1 MPNPSGKVLSE
12 GKTKI
17 VRETE
22 RSDVVLLEFKD
33 SITALDGEKKDIL
46 RGKAV
51 INSHISA
58 YLLELLEKNGVPTHI
73 IEFIEPNMMR
83 VKKLNMIPV
92 EVVCRNIAAGHFVK
106 NFPVAEGTPLNP
118 PVVEFYLKD
127 DARHDPMLNEDHF
140 LVLGLASRE
149 EVKKIKGLTLKTN
162 KVLSKDLKAKGLILV
177 DFKIEVGRGTGG
189 KIYVGDE
196 INADSMRL
204 REVGTNRI
212 LDKDVYRKGGS
223 MEEVLNTYV
232 QLYEKIL
239 GKKPPIG
246 GTQSG

>member
-1 MPNPSGKVLSE
+1 MSTSQGKILSE

-22 RSDVVLLEFKD
+22 RSDIVILEFKD

-46 RGKAV
+46 RGKSI

-58 YLLELLEKNGVPTHI
+58 YFLKLLEKNGVPTHM
-73 IEFIEPNMMR
+73 IEFIEPNMMK

-106 NFPVAEGTPLNP
+106 NFPISEGTPLNP

-127 DARHDPMLNEDHF
+127 DARHDPMLNDDHF
-140 LVLGLASRE
+140 LVLGLASRD
-149 EVKKIKGLTLKTN
+149 EVKKIKALALKTN

-177 DFKIEVGRGTGG
+177 DFKIEVGRGTDG

-223 MEEVLNTYV
+223 LEEVLTTYI
-232 QLYEKIL
+232 QLYEKLL
-239 GKKPPIG
+239 GKTPPIG
-246 GTQSG
+246 GNLNE

>member
-1 MPNPSGKVLSE
+1 MSTSQGKILSE

-22 RSDVVLLEFKD
+22 RSDIVILEFKD

-46 RGKAV
+46 RGKSI

-58 YLLELLEKNGVPTHI
+58 YFLKLLEKNGVPTHM
-73 IEFIEPNMMR
+73 IEFIEPNMMK

-92 EVVCRNIAAGHFVK
+92 EVVCRNIATGHFVK
-106 NFPVAEGTPLNP
+106 NFPISEGTPLNP

-127 DARHDPMLNEDHF
+127 DARHDPMLNDDHF
-140 LVLGLASRE
+140 LVLGLASRD
-149 EVKKIKGLTLKTN
+149 EVKKIKALALKTN

-177 DFKIEVGRGTGG
+177 DFKIEVGRGTDG

-223 MEEVLNTYV
+223 LEEVLTTYI
-232 QLYEKIL
+232 QLYEKLL
-239 GKKPPIG
+239 GKTPPIG
-246 GTQSG
+246 GNLNE

>member
-1 MPNPSGKVLSE
+1 MPNTLGKVLSE

-17 VRETE
+17 VHETE
-22 RSDVVLLEFKD
+22 YGDIVLLEFKD

-58 YLLELLEKNGVPTHI
+58 YFLELLEKNGVPTHL
-73 IEFIEPNMMR
+73 IEFVEPNMMK

-106 NFPVAEGTPLNP
+106 NFPIVEGTPLDP

-140 LVLGLASRE
+140 LILGLASRE
-149 EVKKIKGLTLKTN
+149 EVKKIKRLTLKTN
-162 KVLSKDLKAKGLILV
+162 KILSKDLKAKGLVLV
-177 DFKIEVGRGTGG
+177 DFKIEVGRGTDG

-223 MEEVLNTYV
+223 MKEVLDTYI
-232 QLYEKIL
+232 QLYEKLL
-239 GKKPPIG
+239 GKKPLIG
-246 GTQSG
+246 GIQSE